1 MTDKELRQLKRA
13 DLIEILYYMRQE
25 IDDLRAENQKLNDR
39 LDHLI
44 TGAVQQKQA
53 SEDGEQ
59 KAHE

>member
-44 TGAVQQKQA
+44 TGAVQQKQT